1 MRKTHLIPTL
11 LLVLATSTACE
22 IFEDRSPENL
32 FLKMSGD
39 PGASVQLM
47 MSTEFIAGVNEVG
60 MTEVKV
66 FRSDTVVVELPVDT
80 VISISRYNQFLLE
93 ATPLSADTMNVSVR
107 IDVDTRK
114 QLDESGDIFRINPWR
129 YVYVFN
135 QPVTRSVEIII

>member
-1 MRKTHLIPTL
+1 
-11 LLVLATSTACE
+11 
-22 IFEDRSPENL
+22 
-32 FLKMSGD
+32 MSGD

-66 FRSDTVVVELPVDT
+66 FRSDTIVIALPVDT

-93 ATPLSADTMNVSVR
+93 ATPFSADTMNVSVR

>member
-1 MRKTHLIPTL
+1 M
-11 LLVLATSTACE
+11 STACD
-22 IFEDRSPENL
+22 IFENRSPENV

-66 FRSDTVVVELPVDT
+66 FRSDKVVVALPVDT
-80 VISISRYNQFLLE
+80 VISISRYKQFLLE

-114 QLDESGDIFRINPWR
+114 QLDESGAVSYTHLRAHE
-129 YVYVFN
+129 
-135 QPVTRSVEIII
+135 T

>member
-1 MRKTHLIPTL
+1 
-11 LLVLATSTACE
+11 
-22 IFEDRSPENL
+22 
-32 FLKMSGD
+32 MSGD

-66 FRSDTVVVELPVDT
+66 CRSDTVVVALPVDT
-80 VISISRYNQFLLE
+80 VISISRYKQFLLE

-114 QLDESGDIFRINPWR
+114 QLDESGDIFRVNPWR